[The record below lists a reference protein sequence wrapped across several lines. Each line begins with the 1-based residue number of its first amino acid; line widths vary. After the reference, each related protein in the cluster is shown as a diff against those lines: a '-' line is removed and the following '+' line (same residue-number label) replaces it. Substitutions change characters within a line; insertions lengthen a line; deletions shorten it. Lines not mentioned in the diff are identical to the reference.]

1 MSDTT
6 EEEPMTTGTAPI
18 THTTCDFLTTA
29 AGSDP
34 IFTPESLSDEHRLIA
49 QTALGFITS
58 EVMPRRVAIEH
69 QELAN
74 GIPLQRYLLQ
84 KAGALGLLSADVP
97 EAYGGLELGLEVS
110 SMLADVLSANA
121 SFSVTLGAQ
130 TTIGSLPIVYFGN
143 DAQKAKYLPGLASGA
158 TVSAYCLTEPGTG
171 SDAMAIKTRAA
182 LDAAGTHYV
191 INGGKQWIS
200 NAGFADLL
208 IVFAKID
215 DTKFTAFIVEANW
228 SGISLGAEEKKMGIK
243 GSSTRSVYFD
253 NVRVPVEN
261 VLGEIGKGHKI
272 AFNILNVG
280 RLKLGAGGVGSGR
293 NALALAVPYT
303 KDRRAFGKAI
313 GEFGLV
319 RQKLAAIAAETY
331 AAESLVYRTAGLME
345 ASVQAKAPNPVAGLE
360 EFAIESSICKVFGSE
375 NTALAV
381 DEGVQIFGGY
391 GFMQEYPIE
400 GAYRDARITRIFEG
414 TNEINRLL
422 VSGTLFRRAMEN
434 RVTLMASY
442 PEIEERVAGNTAP
455 PVAVDG
461 DLREAAE
468 ATERVK
474 QALIVAAMKGA
485 MPRISRMEEEQEF
498 LANVAD
504 GMITI
509 YAADSSLARAHQAAS
524 SREAANHSLAARLAV
539 WRLLPRAL
547 AAIDRILLATLS
559 GQELADELARLHG
572 YGPGYLVDGTVLG
585 RELAALVAA
594 RNGYPFSLAR

>member
-1 MSDTT
+1 MATT
-6 EEEPMTTGTAPI
+6 TAPI
-18 THTTCDFLTTA
+18 THTTCDFLTSP
-29 AGSDP
+29 AGSAP

-49 QTALGFITS
+49 QTALGFINS
-58 EVMPRRVAIEH
+58 EVVPRRAAIEH
-69 QELAN
+69 QELEN

-143 DAQKAKYLPGLASGA
+143 DAQKAKYLPGLASGE

-182 LDAAGTHYV
+182 LDAGGTHYV

-215 DTKFTAFIVEANW
+215 DSKFTAFIVEANLP
-228 SGISLGAEEKKMGIK
+228 GVSLGAEEKKMGIK

-280 RLKLGAGGVGSGR
+280 RLKLGAGGVGGGR
-293 NALALAVPYT
+293 GALALAAPYA
-303 KDRRAFGKAI
+303 KERRAFGKAI
-313 GEFGLV
+313 AQFGLV
-319 RQKLAAIAAETY
+319 RQKLANMAADTY
-331 AAESLVYRTAGLME
+331 AAESLVYRTAALME
-345 ASVQAKAPNPVAGLE
+345 AAVAAKAPNPVAGLE

-381 DEGVQIFGGY
+381 DEGVQI
-391 GFMQEYPIE
+391 
-400 GAYRDARITRIFEG
+400 
-414 TNEINRLL
+414 
-422 VSGTLFRRAMEN
+422 
-434 RVTLMASY
+434 
-442 PEIEERVAGNTAP
+442 
-455 PVAVDG
+455 
-461 DLREAAE
+461 
-468 ATERVK
+468 
-474 QALIVAAMKGA
+474 
-485 MPRISRMEEEQEF
+485 
-498 LANVAD
+498 
-504 GMITI
+504 
-509 YAADSSLARAHQAAS
+509 
-524 SREAANHSLAARLAV
+524 
-539 WRLLPRAL
+539 
-547 AAIDRILLATLS
+547 
-559 GQELADELARLHG
+559 
-572 YGPGYLVDGTVLG
+572 
-585 RELAALVAA
+585 
-594 RNGYPFSLAR
+594 